1 MYNSGKI
8 IPGIIIFLA
17 IVTFPFWSNAGKTNV
32 KPEPKIDT
40 PAIQQM
46 PEGERK
52 CIESKEFMKAGHMQM
67 LNDWRDSVIR
77 GGDRVFVSSTGKHYN
92 MSLQNECLRCHSN
105 KKDFCDK
112 CHKYLA
118 VKPYCWDCHIEPK
131 ENKS

>member
-17 IVTFPFWSNAGKTNV
+17 IVLFPFWSNLGKANV

-40 PAIQQM
+40 PVIQQM
-46 PEGERK
+46 PVEERK
-52 CIESKEFMKAGHMQM
+52 CIEPKEFMKAGHMQM

-77 GGDRVFVSSTGKHYN
+77 DGNRVFVSSTGKHYN

-112 CHKYLA
+112 CHNYLA
-118 VKPYCWDCHIEPK
+118 VKPYCFDCHIEPK